1 MTTLR
6 NGERVG
12 VNLLWLIPGVV
23 GGSEEYT
30 VNLLRAVSDIGARSS
45 SPLRLRLYVQPTLP
59 KFHPD
64 LVERFEVMTLPVSV
78 SVKPARFA
86 LESSWLAWH
95 TRQDALV
102 HHGGGVAPYGTRGRS
117 VVTIHDLQ
125 PLDLPENF
133 SPTQRRWFS
142 VMLPRVARV
151 ADRVITPS
159 HFTAS
164 RATDLLGIDP
174 SKLSVVPPVH
184 AVARAARTDPAV
196 GGPAGTGRYL
206 LYPAVSHPHKRHAD
220 AVEAFALLA
229 DRFADLRLVFTGS
242 PGAAAPDVAERIEN
256 SGFGGRID
264 VLGRVPAQQLET
276 LLSGASALIFPSIY
290 EGFGNPVIEAMAHGV
305 PVVAAD
311 ATALPE
317 VAGGAAVLVEPRSPR
332 ALADGIERVLSDAS
346 LVGRMVASGRE
357 RVKDFTAEVAGR
369 ALLGAY
375 GEALA

>member
-1 MTTLR
+1 M
-6 NGERVG
+6 G

-30 VNLLRAVSDIGARSS
+30 ISLLRAVSDLERGST
-45 SPLRLRLYVQPTLP
+45 SPTDVRVRLYTQPTLP
-59 KFHPD
+59 RVYPD
-64 LVERFEVMTLPVSV
+64 LAERFELVTLPMAVR
-78 SVKPARFA
+78 VKPARFA
-86 LESSWLAWH
+86 LESSWLAWQSQ
-95 TRQDALV
+95 RDALV

-125 PLDLPENF
+125 PLDLPQNF

-142 VMLPRVARV
+142 IMLPRVARV

-159 HFTAS
+159 RFTAT
-164 RATDLLGIDP
+164 RATQLLGIEP

-184 AVARAARTDPAV
+184 AITARGAV
-196 GGPAGTGRYL
+196 RDGRYL

-229 DRFADLRLVFTGS
+229 DRFTDLRLVFTGS
-242 PGAAAPDVAERIEN
+242 PGAAAAEVARLIED
-256 SGFGGRID
+256 SGLSGRID
-264 VLGRVPAQQLET
+264 VLGRVPAEELEV

-305 PVVAAD
+305 PVVAAE

-317 VAGGAAVLVEPRSPR
+317 VAGDAAILVQPQSAQ
-332 ALADGIERVLSDAS
+332 ALAEGIERVLTDAV
-346 LVGRMVASGRE
+346 LVERLVVSGLE
-357 RVKDFTAEVAGR
+357 RAKDFTAEVAGR